1 MKTSQST
8 RGGRRPAKNLSPRK
22 TEDVKG
28 GRDAATGMATGKR
41 QHGTLIITKE
51 LGPSS

>member
-8 RGGRRPAKNLSPRK
+8 RSGRRPAKNLSPRK